1 MSDPAPRPLISESSA
16 PESVGFFHPS
26 GRPYRF
32 TILMFISLLVL
43 GSYFAYDSIGALA
56 PTLIADLHLDRSTI
70 GNLYTAYSVAAIV
83 IVFFGG
89 MLYDKLGPRRA
100 SLLFCTLVLV
110 GATIVA
116 FDSHTAVQYICAL
129 INSASKHLPTSIGQL
144 VTRCTQQFLV
154 HAATWQLFAG
164 RLIFGAG
171 SESLIVVQ
179 SAIISR
185 WFKGKEMALA
195 FGIAL
200 TISRVGTL
208 FSFNTEELIARYFGS
223 YRIALWAAA
232 GFCLFSVLCNLV
244 YNAMDLHGEKVLALP
259 KPDGGDKIVFSDIKK
274 FNSSYW
280 YVVLLCV
287 TFYSAIFPFT
297 ALATDMFHDKWGI
310 PLVSESTG
318 GLLSQAFVNFQHMFS
333 TAPGMTSIIIFASMV
348 FAPFAGDLIDRIGK
362 RATLMV
368 VGSLVLIPAHLIM
381 GITHWNPVPSMI
393 VLGAAFVLVPAA
405 MWPSVPLVVEE
416 KRVGTA
422 FGLMTAIQNLGLGLF
437 PLLNGKLRDAT
448 GTYTATQIMF
458 ACLGVAGLVFAF
470 LLLRSDRRHGGKLEQ
485 GKSKES
491 ELSRIEEAEERR

>member
-1 MSDPAPRPLISESSA
+1 
-16 PESVGFFHPS
+16 
-26 GRPYRF
+26 
-32 TILMFISLLVL
+32 MFISLLVL

-56 PTLIADLHLDRSTI
+56 PTLIEALHLDRSTI
-70 GNLYTAYSVAAIV
+70 GNLYTAYSVAAIL

-100 SLLFCTLVLV
+100 SMLFCSLVFL

-116 FDSHTAVQYICAL
+116 LAHS
-129 INSASKHLPTSIGQL
+129 
-144 VTRCTQQFLV
+144 
-154 HAATWQLFAG
+154 TWQLFAG

-208 FSFNTEELIARYFGS
+208 FSFNTEELIAQYFGS
-223 YRIALWAAA
+223 YRTALWAAA

-244 YNAMDLHGEKVLALP
+244 YWAMDRHGEKVLALP
-259 KPDGGDKIVFSDIKK
+259 KPEGSDKIVFSDIGK
-274 FNSSYW
+274 FNSSFW
-280 YVVLLCV
+280 FVTLLCV

-297 ALATDMFHDKWGI
+297 ALATDMFHDKWGF
-310 PLVSESTG
+310 PLTSAATGSFNFLRIYITVPVVKIIIVFMFKVSD
-318 GLLSQAFVNFQHMFS
+318 NFLHMFS
-333 TAPGMTSIIIFASMV
+333 TAPGITSIVIFASMV
-348 FAPFAGDLIDRIGK
+348 FAPFAGDLVDRIGK

-368 VGSLVLIPAHLIM
+368 VGSLMLIPAHLIM
-381 GITHWNPVPSMI
+381 GITHWNPIPSMV

-405 MWPSVPLVVEE
+405 MWPSVPLVVDE

-437 PLLNGKLRDAT
+437 PFLNGKLRDVT

-458 ACLGVAGLVFAF
+458 AALGMVGLIFAV
-470 LLLRSDRRHGGKLEQ
+470 LLLRSDRRHGNVLERGKH
-485 GKSKES
+485 
-491 ELSRIEEAEERR
+491 

>member
-1 MSDPAPRPLISESSA
+1 MPDSLGSSPASDIET
-16 PESVGFFHPS
+16 PESMGFFHPS
-26 GRPYRF
+26 KRPYRF
-32 TILMFISLLVL
+32 TILIFISLIVL

-56 PTLIADLHLDRSTI
+56 PTLIDALHLDRSTI

-100 SLLFCTLVLV
+100 SLLFCCLVLL
-110 GATIVA
+110 GATFVA
-116 FDSHTAVQYICAL
+116 LAH
-129 INSASKHLPTSIGQL
+129 SK
-144 VTRCTQQFLV
+144 
-154 HAATWQLFAG
+154 WELFAG

-200 TISRVGTL
+200 TISRIGTL
-208 FSFNTEELIARYFGS
+208 FSFNTEELISRYFGS
-223 YRIALWAAA
+223 YRMALWAAA
-232 GFCLFSVLCNLV
+232 GFCLFSLLCNLV
-244 YNAMDLHGEKVLALP
+244 YMAMDHHGEKVLALP
-259 KPDGGDKIVFSDIKK
+259 KPDAGDKIVFSDIKK
-274 FNSSYW
+274 FTSSFW
-280 YVVLLCV
+280 FVVLLCV

-310 PLVSESTG
+310 PLVSPSTG
-318 GLLSQAFVNFQHMFS
+318 GFLSQIFDNFIHMFS
-333 TAPGMTSIIIFASMV
+333 TAPGVTSIVIFGSMV
-348 FAPFAGDLIDRIGK
+348 FAPFAGDLVDRIGK

-368 VGSLVLIPAHLIM
+368 VGSLMLIPAHLVM
-381 GITHWNPVPSMI
+381 GLTHWNPIPSMV

-437 PLLNGKLRDAT
+437 PFLNGKLRDVT
-448 GTYTATQIMF
+448 GTYTASQIMF
-458 ACLGVAGLVFAF
+458 AGLGVVGLIFAL
-470 LLLRSDRRHGGKLEQ
+470 LLLRSDKRHGNTLEQ
-485 GKSKES
+485 GKNRKVD
-491 ELSRIEEAEERR
+491 LSRIAESLEQR

>member
-1 MSDPAPRPLISESSA
+1 MPDQPRRLSVSDIAT
-16 PESVGFFHPS
+16 PESLGFFHPS
-26 GRPYRF
+26 KRPYRF
-32 TILMFISLLVL
+32 TILLFISLIVL

-56 PTLIADLHLDRSTI
+56 PTLIDALHLDRSTI
-70 GNLYTAYSVAAIV
+70 GNLYTAYSFAAVIV
-83 IVFFGG
+83 VFFGG
-89 MLYDKLGPRRA
+89 MLYDKLGPRR
-100 SLLFCTLVLV
+100 SSMLLCSLVLM
-110 GATIVA
+110 GAIIVA
-116 FDSHTAVQYICAL
+116 AAH
-129 INSASKHLPTSIGQL
+129 SK
-144 VTRCTQQFLV
+144 
-154 HAATWQLFAG
+154 WELFAG

-171 SESLIVVQ
+171 SESLIAVQ

-200 TISRVGTL
+200 TVSRVGTL
-208 FSFNTEELIARYFGS
+208 FSFNTEELISRYFGS

-232 GFCLFSVLCNLV
+232 GFCLFSLLCNLV
-244 YNAMDLHGEKVLALP
+244 YIALDQHGEKVLALP
-259 KPDGGDKIVFSDIKK
+259 KPEAGDKIVFSDIKK
-274 FNSSYW
+274 FSSSFW
-280 YVVLLCV
+280 FVVLLCV

-310 PLVSESTG
+310 PLVSSSTG
-318 GLLSQAFVNFQHMFS
+318 GFLSQVFDNFIHMFS
-333 TAPGMTSIIIFASMV
+333 TAPGITSIVIFASMI
-348 FAPFAGDLIDRIGK
+348 FAPFAGDLVDRIGK
-362 RATLMV
+362 RATVMV
-368 VGSLVLIPAHLIM
+368 VGSLILIPAHLIM

-485 GKSKES
+485 GKSRET
-491 ELSRIEEAEERR
+491 ELARVEEAEERR

>member
-1 MSDPAPRPLISESSA
+1 MVDLPSVSGAAGPN
-16 PESVGFFHPS
+16 SVGFFYPS
-26 GRPYRF
+26 RRPYRF
-32 TILMFISLLVL
+32 TILLFISLLIL

-56 PTLIADLHLDRSTI
+56 PTLIEALHLGRSDI
-70 GNLYTAYSVAAIV
+70 GNLYTAYSVAAV
-83 IVFFGG
+83 FIVFFGG
-89 MLYDKLGPRRA
+89 MLYDKLGPRRS
-100 SLLFCTLVLV
+100 SLLFSILVLV

-116 FDSHTAVQYICAL
+116 LAHS
-129 INSASKHLPTSIGQL
+129 
-144 VTRCTQQFLV
+144 R
-154 HAATWQLFAG
+154 WELFAG
-164 RLIFGAG
+164 RLIFGGG
-171 SESLIVVQ
+171 SEALIAMQ

-223 YRIALWAAA
+223 YRVALWAAA

-259 KPDGGDKIVFSDIKK
+259 KPDSSDKIVFSDIRK
-274 FNSSYW
+274 FNSTYW
-280 YVVLLCV
+280 YVVFLCI

-297 ALATDMFHDKWGI
+297 ALATDMFHDKWGL

-318 GLLSQAFVNFQHMFS
+318 GFLAQIFDNFLHMFS
-333 TAPGMTSIIIFASMV
+333 TAPGVTSIVIFASMI
-348 FAPFAGDLIDRIGK
+348 FAPFAGNLVDRIGK
-362 RATLMV
+362 RATLMA
-368 VGSLVLIPAHLIM
+368 VGSLLLILAHLVM
-381 GITHWNPVPSMI
+381 GITHWNPLPSMM

-422 FGLMTAIQNLGLGLF
+422 FGLMTAIQNIGLGLF

-458 ACLGVAGLVFAF
+458 ASLGVGGLIFAL

-485 GKSKES
+485 GKNQQV
-491 ELSRIEEAEERR
+491 A

>member
-1 MSDPAPRPLISESSA
+1 MSDPSRPASA
-16 PESVGFFHPS
+16 FEAATPESVGFFHPS
-26 GRPYRF
+26 RRPYRF
-32 TILMFISLLVL
+32 TILIFISLIVL

-56 PTLIADLHLDRSTI
+56 PTLIEALHLDRSTI
-70 GNLYTAYSVAAIV
+70 GNLYTAYSVAAV
-83 IVFFGG
+83 FIVFFGG

-100 SLLFCTLVLV
+100 SLLFCVLVFV

-116 FDSHTAVQYICAL
+116 MAQS
-129 INSASKHLPTSIGQL
+129 G
-144 VTRCTQQFLV
+144 
-154 HAATWQLFAG
+154 WELFAG

-171 SESLIVVQ
+171 SETLIAVQ

-200 TISRVGTL
+200 TISRIGTL

-223 YRIALWAAA
+223 YRTALWAAA
-232 GFCLFSVLCNLV
+232 GFCLVSVLCNLI

-259 KPDGGDKIVFSDIKK
+259 KPEGGDKIVFSDIRK
-274 FNSSYW
+274 FTPSYW

-297 ALATDMFHDKWGI
+297 ALATDMFHDKWGL
-310 PLVSESTG
+310 PLTSEATG
-318 GLLSQAFVNFQHMFS
+318 GFLAQVFDNFMHMFS
-333 TAPGMTSIIIFASMV
+333 TAPGVTSIIIFASMI
-348 FAPFAGDLIDRIGK
+348 FAPFAGNLVDRIGK
-362 RATLMV
+362 RATMMI
-368 VGSLVLIPAHLIM
+368 VGSLMMIPAHLIM
-381 GITHWNPVPSMI
+381 GITHWNPLPSMI
-393 VLGAAFVLVPAA
+393 VLGGAFVLVPAA

-437 PLLNGKLRDAT
+437 PLLNGKLRDVT

-458 ACLGVAGLVFAF
+458 ACLGGAGLIFAF
-470 LLLRSDRRHGGKLEQ
+470 LLLQSDRRHGSKLEQ
-485 GKSKES
+485 GKNKEAS
-491 ELSRIEEAEERR
+491 

>member
-1 MSDPAPRPLISESSA
+1 MSDLSPSEPARRPSASETAA

-26 GRPYRF
+26 RRPYRF

-56 PTLIADLHLDRSTI
+56 PTLIEALHLNRSAI
-70 GNLYTAYSVAAIV
+70 GNLYTAYSVAAIL

-89 MLYDKLGPRRA
+89 MLYDKLGPRR
-100 SLLFCTLVLV
+100 SSFLFCMLVLV
-110 GATIVA
+110 GAVIVA
-116 FDSHTAVQYICAL
+116 LAHSL
-129 INSASKHLPTSIGQL
+129 
-144 VTRCTQQFLV
+144 
-154 HAATWQLFAG
+154 WELFAG

-171 SESLIVVQ
+171 SETLIVVQ

-208 FSFNTEELIARYFGS
+208 FSFNTEELISQYFGS

-232 GFCLFSVLCNLV
+232 GFCLFSVLCNVV
-244 YNAMDLHGEKVLALP
+244 YNVMDLHGEKVLALP
-259 KPDGGDKIVFSDIKK
+259 KPEGGDKIVLSDIRK

-318 GLLSQAFVNFQHMFS
+318 GFLAQ
-333 TAPGMTSIIIFASMV
+333 IF
-348 FAPFAGDLIDRIGK
+348 
-362 RATLMV
+362 
-368 VGSLVLIPAHLIM
+368 
-381 GITHWNPVPSMI
+381 
-393 VLGAAFVLVPAA
+393 
-405 MWPSVPLVVEE
+405 
-416 KRVGTA
+416 
-422 FGLMTAIQNLGLGLF
+422 
-437 PLLNGKLRDAT
+437 
-448 GTYTATQIMF
+448 
-458 ACLGVAGLVFAF
+458 
-470 LLLRSDRRHGGKLEQ
+470 
-485 GKSKES
+485 
-491 ELSRIEEAEERR
+491 

>member
-1 MSDPAPRPLISESSA
+1 MPDPPRYLAVSDLETAESM
-16 PESVGFFHPS
+16 GFFHPS
-26 GRPYRF
+26 RRPYRF

-56 PTLIADLHLDRSTI
+56 PTLIDALHLDRTTI
-70 GNLYTAYSVAAIV
+70 GNLYTAYSVAAIL

-100 SLLFCTLVLV
+100 SLLFSILVLV
-110 GATIVA
+110 GAAIVA
-116 FDSHTAVQYICAL
+116 IAH
-129 INSASKHLPTSIGQL
+129 SK
-144 VTRCTQQFLV
+144 
-154 HAATWQLFAG
+154 WELFAG

-171 SESLIVVQ
+171 GESLIVVQ

-185 WFKGKEMALA
+185 WFKGREMALA

-200 TISRVGTL
+200 TISRIGTL
-208 FSFNTEELIARYFGS
+208 FSFNTEQLISDYFGS

-244 YNAMDLHGEKVLALP
+244 YIAMDKHGEKVLALP
-259 KPDGGDKIVFSDIKK
+259 KPEAGDKIVFSDIKK
-274 FNSSYW
+274 FTSSFW
-280 YVVLLCV
+280 FVVLLCV

-310 PLVSESTG
+310 PLVSASTG
-318 GLLSQAFVNFQHMFS
+318 GFLSQIFDNFIHMFS
-333 TAPGMTSIIIFASMV
+333 TAPGITSIVIFASMV

-368 VGSLVLIPAHLIM
+368 VGSLILIPAHLIM
-381 GITHWNPVPSMI
+381 GITHWNPIPSM
-393 VLGAAFVLVPAA
+393 VALGAAFVLVPAA

-437 PLLNGKLRDAT
+437 PFLNGKLRDVT

-458 ACLGVAGLVFAF
+458 AGLGVAGLIFAL
-470 LLLRSDRRHGGKLEQ
+470 LLLRSDRRHGNVLEQ
-485 GKSKES
+485 GRKQEKD
-491 ELSRIEEAEERR
+491 LPRIEEGLEQR

>member
-1 MSDPAPRPLISESSA
+1 MVDPVRSAPSNLRSESGAATPDSL
-16 PESVGFFHPS
+16 GFFHPS
-26 GRPYRF
+26 RRPYRF
-32 TILMFISLLVL
+32 TILAFISLIIL

-56 PTLIADLHLDRSTI
+56 PTLIEDLHLSRSTI
-70 GNLYTAYSVAAIV
+70 GNLYTAYSVAAV
-83 IVFFGG
+83 LIVFFGG
-89 MLYDKLGPRRA
+89 MLYDKLGPRR
-100 SLLFCTLVLV
+100 SSFLFCMLVLV

-116 FDSHTAVQYICAL
+116 MAHS
-129 INSASKHLPTSIGQL
+129 S
-144 VTRCTQQFLV
+144 
-154 HAATWQLFAG
+154 WQLFAG
-164 RLIFGAG
+164 RLIFGGG
-171 SESLIVVQ
+171 SEALIVVQ

-200 TISRVGTL
+200 TISRIGTL

-223 YRIALWAAA
+223 YRVALWAAA
-232 GFCLFSVLCNLV
+232 GLCLFSVLCNLV
-244 YNAMDLHGEKVLALP
+244 YNLMDLHGEKVLSLP
-259 KPDGGDKIVFSDIKK
+259 KPEGGDKIVFSDIRK

-280 YVVLLCV
+280 YVVFLCV

-297 ALATDMFHDKWGI
+297 ALATDMFHDKWGL

-318 GLLSQAFVNFQHMFS
+318 GFLSQIFDNFLHMFS
-333 TAPGMTSIIIFASMV
+333 TAPGVTSIVIFASMV
-348 FAPFAGDLIDRIGK
+348 FAPFAGNLVDRIGK

-368 VGSLVLIPAHLIM
+368 AGSLMLIPAHLVM
-381 GITHWNPVPSMI
+381 GLTHWNPLPSMI

-422 FGLMTAIQNLGLGLF
+422 FGLMTAIQNIGLGLF

-470 LLLRSDRRHGGKLEQ
+470 LLLASDRRHGGKLEQ
-485 GKSKES
+485 GKMKQPV
-491 ELSRIEEAEERR
+491 

>member
-1 MSDPAPRPLISESSA
+1 MSDLLSGSPADRVATPDA
-16 PESVGFFHPS
+16 VGFFHPA
-26 GRPYRF
+26 RRFYRF
-32 TILMFISLLVL
+32 TILLFISLIVL

-56 PTLIADLHLDRSTI
+56 PTLIEALHLNRSTI

-100 SLLFCTLVLV
+100 SLLFCSLVLV

-116 FDSHTAVQYICAL
+116 MA
-129 INSASKHLPTSIGQL
+129 
-144 VTRCTQQFLV
+144 
-154 HAATWQLFAG
+154 HARWELFAG

-208 FSFNTEELIARYFGS
+208 FSFNTEELIAQYFGS
-223 YRIALWAAA
+223 YRTALWAAA
-232 GFCLFSVLCNLV
+232 GFCLFSLLCNLV
-244 YNAMDLHGEKVLALP
+244 FNVMDRHGERLLSLP
-259 KPDGGDKIVFSDIKK
+259 QPEGSDKIVFSDIRK

-310 PLVSESTG
+310 PLVSETSG
-318 GLLSQAFVNFQHMFS
+318 GFLAQIFDNFLHMFS
-333 TAPGMTSIIIFASMV
+333 TAPGITSIVIFASMV
-348 FAPFAGDLIDRIGK
+348 FAPFAGNLVDRVGK

-368 VGSLVLIPAHLIM
+368 AGSLMLIPAHLVM
-381 GITHWNPVPSMI
+381 GITPWNPIPSMV

-458 ACLGVAGLVFAF
+458 ACLGVAGLVFAV
-470 LLLRSDRRHGGKLEQ
+470 LLLRSDKKHGGKLEQ
-485 GKSKES
+485 GRTRNRL
-491 ELSRIEEAEERR
+491 LS

>member
-1 MSDPAPRPLISESSA
+1 MSDPERRTSIPKNAAPDCA
-16 PESVGFFHPS
+16 GFFHPS
-26 GRPYRF
+26 RRPYRF

-56 PTLIADLHLDRSTI
+56 PTLIRDLHLDRSTI

-116 FDSHTAVQYICAL
+116 MAHS
-129 INSASKHLPTSIGQL
+129 
-144 VTRCTQQFLV
+144 
-154 HAATWQLFAG
+154 TWQLFAG

-208 FSFNTEELIARYFGS
+208 FSFNTEELISRYFGS

-232 GFCLFSVLCNLV
+232 AFCLFSVLCNLV

-259 KPDGGDKIVFSDIKK
+259 KPEGGDKIVFSDIKK

-310 PLVSESTG
+310 PLVSESSG
-318 GLLSQAFVNFQHMFS
+318 GFLSQAFVNFQSHVLD
-333 TAPGMTSIIIFASMV
+333 G
-348 FAPFAGDLIDRIGK
+348 AGNDQHH
-362 RATLMV
+362 
-368 VGSLVLIPAHLIM
+368 HL
-381 GITHWNPVPSMI
+381 
-393 VLGAAFVLVPAA
+393 
-405 MWPSVPLVVEE
+405 
-416 KRVGTA
+416 RVHGVCA
-422 FGLMTAIQNLGLGLF
+422 
-437 PLLNGKLRDAT
+437 LR
-448 GTYTATQIMF
+448 
-458 ACLGVAGLVFAF
+458 
-470 LLLRSDRRHGGKLEQ
+470 R
-485 GKSKES
+485 
-491 ELSRIEEAEERR
+491 